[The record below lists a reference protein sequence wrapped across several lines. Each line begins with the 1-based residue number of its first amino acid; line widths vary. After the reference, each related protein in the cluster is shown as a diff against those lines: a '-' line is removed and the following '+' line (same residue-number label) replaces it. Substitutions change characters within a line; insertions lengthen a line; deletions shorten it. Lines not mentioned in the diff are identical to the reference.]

1 RIPSDGRN
9 RLRRREPFDASTNFV
24 HDGLRMRGYPIRRG
38 AIVEVMDE
46 ETRRKVMHA
55 AAAAPNR
62 GRAIAEAA
70 FEGIQA
76 ELNRERANALE
87 RAGRKLGDAIAVA
100 TAFLSA
106 LEQPP
111 TPMDRERYAALRARA
126 ATARWE
132 L

>member
-1 RIPSDGRN
+1 
-9 RLRRREPFDASTNFV
+9 
-24 HDGLRMRGYPIRRG
+24 
-38 AIVEVMDE
+38 MDE

-55 AAAAPNR
+55 AAASPNR

-87 RAGRKLGDAIAVA
+87 RAGRKLGDAIAAA

-106 LEQPP
+106 LEHPP
-111 TPMDRERYAALRARA
+111 TATERERYAVLRANA

-132 L
+132 LEITREAMGLRHHGDLDALYPMPPALSD

>member
-1 RIPSDGRN
+1 
-9 RLRRREPFDASTNFV
+9 
-24 HDGLRMRGYPIRRG
+24 
-38 AIVEVMDE
+38 MDE

-55 AAAAPNR
+55 AAASPNR

-87 RAGRKLGDAIAVA
+87 RAGRKLGDAIAAA

-106 LEQPP
+106 LERPP
-111 TPMDRERYAALRARA
+111 TATERERYAVLRANA

-132 L
+132 LEITREAMGLRHHGDLDALYPMPPTLSD

>member
-1 RIPSDGRN
+1 
-9 RLRRREPFDASTNFV
+9 
-24 HDGLRMRGYPIRRG
+24 
-38 AIVEVMDE
+38 MDD
-46 ETRRKVMHA
+46 ETRRKVMQA

-76 ELNRERANALE
+76 EMNRERAHSLE

-106 LEQPP
+106 LEHPP
-111 TPMDRERYAALRARA
+111 TATDRERYAALRANA

-132 L
+132 LEITREAMGLRDHADLDALYPQLPELRDVRTPPGSS

>member
-1 RIPSDGRN
+1 
-9 RLRRREPFDASTNFV
+9 
-24 HDGLRMRGYPIRRG
+24 
-38 AIVEVMDE
+38 MDE
-46 ETRRKVMHA
+46 ETRRKVMAA

-62 GRAIAEAA
+62 GRSIAEAA

-87 RAGRKLGDAIAVA
+87 RAGRKLGDAITAA
-100 TAFLSA
+100 AAFLSA

-111 TPMDRERYAALRARA
+111 TPMDRERYATLRARA

-132 L
+132 LEITREAMGLRHHGDLDTVYPPPPALVE